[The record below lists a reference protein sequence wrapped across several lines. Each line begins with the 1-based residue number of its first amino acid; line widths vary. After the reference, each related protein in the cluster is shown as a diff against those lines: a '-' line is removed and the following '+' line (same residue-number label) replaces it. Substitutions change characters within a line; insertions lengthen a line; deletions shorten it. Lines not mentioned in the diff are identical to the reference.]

1 MKRWLSIALALAILS
16 LSVQGLIGSVVAQD
30 ATPATDT
37 VMVEASPMTVEE
49 CEGVT
54 EYARILIQLGAGLAA
69 ASYGLPSTAVA
80 QWSDEIYTQFID
92 ALTWAIEKLT
102 GATPTEATQK
112 LNEYAITALTAIQAA
127 VEFLRTSGVG
137 ASLPF
142 GDQLGQVD
150 EMIGTLITMLEG
162 ACPGLTAE
170 LATPVASPVAS

>member
-1 MKRWLSIALALAILS
+1 MKRWLSFALALAILS
-16 LSVQGLIGSVVAQD
+16 LSLNGLIGTVVAQD
-30 ATPATDT
+30 ATPATGT
-37 VMVEASPMTVEE
+37 AVTETTPLTAEE

-54 EYARILIQLGAGLAA
+54 EYARVLLQLGAGLAA

-80 QWSDEIYTQFID
+80 EWSDEIYTKFID

-112 LNEYAITALTAIQAA
+112 LNEYAITALKAIQSA
-127 VEFLRTSGVG
+127 VEFLRTSGIG

-150 EMIGTLITMLEG
+150 EMITTLISMLEG
-162 ACPGLTAE
+162 ACPGISSE
-170 LATPVASPVAS
+170 IGTPVASPVAG

>member
-1 MKRWLSIALALAILS
+1 MRRSLSIALTLAILS
-16 LSVQGLIGSVVAQD
+16 LSLHGVIGSVVAQD
-30 ATPATDT
+30 ATPATGT
-37 VMVEASPMTVEE
+37 VMVDATPMTEAD

-69 ASYGLPSTAVA
+69 VSYGLPATSVS
-80 QWSDEIYTQFID
+80 QWSDEIYTKFID

-112 LNEYAITALTAIQAA
+112 LNEYAITALKAVQSA
-127 VEFLRTSGVG
+127 VEFLRTSGIG

-150 EMIGTLITMLEG
+150 DMIGTLVTMLEG

-170 LATPVASPVAS
+170 LGTPVASPIAG